1 MSEVRGERL
10 EVRGG
15 RVGRFVPLTSYLSLL
30 TVLVACRATTSR
42 PYYLPL
48 PTAALAEIELEIPEA
63 TRALAEAMARDSIAL
78 STIREADGF
87 IDSGWLDAR
96 TLEHTGAR
104 PLGDDVVRV
113 RAWINPAKQFWS
125 ELQVE
130 ATYRAMA
137 DPSRPERE
145 LDVPLPDDHPLQ
157 RKLAGVIR
165 KLIEQY
171 GDAEALKALEAP
183 KPVTPIKPDTTKV
196 KPDTT
201 KTKTKPDTIPT

>member
-1 MSEVRGERL
+1 MRL
-10 EVRGG
+10 VTGSWSL
-15 RVGRFVPLTSYLSLL
+15 VTLILS
-30 TVLVACRATTSR
+30 CRATTSR
-42 PYYLPL
+42 PYYPPL
-48 PTAALAEIELEIPEA
+48 PTAALAEVELEIPEA

-78 STIREADGF
+78 SSIREADGF

-96 TLEHTGAR
+96 TLERTGAR

-113 RAWINPAKQFWS
+113 RAWINPSKQFWS

-183 KPVTPIKPDTTKV
+183 KAVTPIKPDTTKV

-201 KTKTKPDTIPT
+201 KAKTKPDTIPT